1 MSGKWRIKSIKT
13 WEKSG
18 KKEALAMK
26 KNSRKE
32 NWTKHIDIEIDENRR
47 GNILS
52 MKGLKNKSRDEVE
65 NKVKIKSS
73 RTVNL
78 ARGTYF
84 NTEKVLQ
91 TWEAKEVCAVMIVGL
106 RGTHASHDLIQLFRC
121 MKLASLCSE

>member
-32 NWTKHIDIEIDENRR
+32 NWTKHIDIEIDENRG

-52 MKGLKNKSRDEVE
+52 MKGLKNKSRDEYLMMQALLL
-65 NKVKIKSS
+65 K
-73 RTVNL
+73 
-78 ARGTYF
+78 
-84 NTEKVLQ
+84 
-91 TWEAKEVCAVMIVGL
+91 
-106 RGTHASHDLIQLFRC
+106 
-121 MKLASLCSE
+121 